1 MNITAPIYTNEDKA
15 REHLEAL
22 RWPDGP
28 FCPHCG
34 SFKATR
40 LPPQRGKKTASHPE
54 GTIRA
59 GVVQC
64 NDCRE
69 QYTVTVG
76 TVFERSK
83 IRLDKWLLC
92 NHLLCSSKKGI
103 SSHQLSRMLGVSYKT
118 AWFMSHRL
126 RAAMV
131 QDHGPMGGPGCDV
144 EADETYFG
152 KDKNAPTSRTP
163 IHNMNK
169 IVSLVDRATGRAKSF
184 VVTERL
190 TAETVA
196 HILYT
201 NVDRQSRLLTDE
213 AKMYIRPG
221 REFADHQSVNH
232 FGKEY
237 VRRDD
242 PTITTNTIEGFF
254 GIFKRGMKGIYQ
266 HCGQQHLA
274 RYMAEFDFRY
284 TNRAACGYDDAERAD
299 EALKG
304 IYGKRLTYRR
314 TCGAAA

>member
-40 LPPQRGKKTASHPE
+40 LPPQRGKVTKAHPE
-54 GTIRA
+54 GSIRS

-69 QYTVTVG
+69 QFTVTVG
-76 TVFERSK
+76 TVFECSK
-83 IRLDKWLLC
+83 VSLDKWLLC
-92 NHLLCSSKKGI
+92 NHLLCSSKKGM
-103 SSHQLSRMLGVSYKT
+103 SSHQMSRMLGVTYKT
-118 AWFMSHRL
+118 AWFMTHRL
-126 RAAMV
+126 RAAMA
-131 QDHGPMGGPGCDV
+131 QDSGPMGGPGCDV

-152 KDKNAPTSRTP
+152 KDKNAAPSRTP
-163 IHNMNK
+163 IRNMNK
-169 IVSLVDRATGRAKSF
+169 IVSLIDRSTGAARSF
-184 VVTERL
+184 VVTENL
-190 TAETVA
+190 NAETVA

-201 NVDRQSRLLTDE
+201 NVDRSSRLLTDE
-213 AKMYIRPG
+213 AKHYLRPG
-221 REFADHQSVNH
+221 KEFAAHASVNH
-232 FGKEY
+232 AAKEY
-237 VRRDD
+237 VSLADR
-242 PTITTNTIEGFF
+242 TITTNTIEGFF

-266 HCGQQHLA
+266 HCGQQHLQ
-274 RYMAEFDFRY
+274 RYMDEFDFRY
-284 TNRAACGYDDAERAD
+284 SNRSACGFNDAERAD